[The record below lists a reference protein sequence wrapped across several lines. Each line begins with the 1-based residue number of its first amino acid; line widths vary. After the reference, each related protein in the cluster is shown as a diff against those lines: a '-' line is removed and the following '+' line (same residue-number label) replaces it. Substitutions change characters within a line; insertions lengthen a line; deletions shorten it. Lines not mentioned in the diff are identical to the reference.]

1 MRCSAASLRGEAA
14 QSLAGALHA
23 STNPQVSNSLQIQG
37 IAKQAFISGMHLA
50 AIIAGCVALLAAALV
65 YRKLPAG
72 NPHAQGAAS
81 LTREPSEL
89 VTEH

>member
-1 MRCSAASLRGEAA
+1 MR
-14 QSLAGALHA
+14 
-23 STNPQVSNSLQIQG
+23 
-37 IAKQAFISGMHLA
+37 IAKEAFISGMHLA
-50 AIIAGCVALLAAALV
+50 AIIAGCVALLAAAIV

-81 LTREPSEL
+81 LTRATAPDL